1 MKVGKII
8 AWCCVFLLACK
19 SKERFGPVPKM
30 NKQGQLEW
38 EMEGFVRSDIQPDY
52 SYLLEKDSVLTYH
65 ASTTVKGQITGISKD
80 GEYIEYFPQHQFD
93 SSGTSFIRTSYV
105 TNAEWHE
112 FEFYVRDSIA
122 RRILQRDDDPTSG
135 VWATKPFDDGTVYPE
150 EEWPLNYEEQIFWYK
165 RKKHKDF
172 WARLSLMYYPRI
184 ERLIFHS
191 QPFDSRKLNFE
202 YFKMIDT
209 SLIGLYK
216 RQEIPRK
223 EIVYKGELLSH
234 FYVNLF
240 QDSLCWMRQHNL
252 SMPYQELLAEFYAW
266 HPAFKHDPVTGIH
279 ATQAKAYLS
288 WRTKE
293 HNKELKAS
301 SSNYLVSY
309 ELISKNEKASIKTPR
324 VSIPGNSLSQH
335 QISNKNYSEFYNWVR
350 DSLALRIAQRDDD
363 PTNGV
368 WALETY
374 SDIGDPQNDFNWILN
389 WKARREVY
397 KTSNSK
403 QALKNWGF
411 FGRTDFTFSY
421 KTIDFKTASHIVNW
435 QPDPSMKE
443 IPIEKDRLC
452 WHPDST
458 AYGYNLDLS
467 HPDKVL
473 PFLNSGVRAHDNRT
487 KFFVENNTLVYP
499 KVEGKYDFTTN
510 PDALV
515 QNITYEQALA
525 YYHWCINWKGHIV
538 EHENPLISHYIPS
551 EEEWEKIQAGEKV
564 ILPAQEVELPMPAF
578 RYVVRFYPVSSSL
591 ENGTRK
597 NQTR

>member
-8 AWCCVFLLACK
+8 ALCCVFLLACK

-52 SYLLEKDSVLTYH
+52 SYLLEKDSALTYH

-93 SSGTSFIRTSYV
+93 SSATSFIRTSYV
-105 TNAEWHE
+105 TNAEWQE

-135 VWATKPFDDGTVYPE
+135 VWATKPFDDGTIYPE
-150 EEWPLNYEEQIFWYK
+150 EEWPLNYEESIFWYK
-165 RKKHKDF
+165 RTKHKDF
-172 WARLSLMYYPRI
+172 WAILSQMNYPPHERI
-184 ERLIFHS
+184 IFHH
-191 QPFDSRKLNFE
+191 QQLDTRKLNFE

-240 QDSLCWMRQHNL
+240 QDSLCWMRQQNL
-252 SMPYQELLAEFYAW
+252 SMPYQELLTKVYAW
-266 HPAFKHDPVTGIH
+266 HPEFKNDPVTGIL
-279 ATQAKAYLS
+279 ATQVKAYLH
-288 WRTKE
+288 WREKE
-293 HNKELKAS
+293 HNKFLQTNSVDYSAT
-301 SSNYLVSY
+301 YDL
-309 ELISKNEKASIKTPR
+309 LTKNEAEKAAVPSQKFKIK
-324 VSIPGNSLSQH
+324 SNSLSPYR
-335 QISNKNYSEFYNWVR
+335 ITNEAYSDFFQWVK
-350 DSLALRIAQRDDD
+350 DSIAFRILQRDDIAHAGWV
-363 PTNGV
+363 N
-368 WALETY
+368 ETY
-374 SDIGDPQNDFNWILN
+374 DDIGDPMPDNYWRINWSRRRDLN
-389 WKARREVY
+389 SEKAQ
-397 KTSNSK
+397 KI
-403 QALKNWGF
+403 LKNGGF
-411 FGRTDFTFSY
+411 YGILDSLFHFSY
-421 KTIDFKTASHIVNW
+421 LGIDYMKAGIKVNW
-435 QPDPSMKE
+435 QPDPSMKD
-443 IPIEKDRLC
+443 IPTEKDRLC

-473 PFLNSGVRAHDNRT
+473 PFLNSGVRAHDNRSM
-487 KFFVENNTLVYP
+487 FFVENNTLVYP

-525 YYHWCINWKGHIV
+525 YYHWRINWKGHIV

-551 EEEWEKIQAGEKV
+551 EEEWKKIQAGEEV
-564 ILPAQEVELPMPAF
+564 ILPAQEVKLPMPAF
-578 RYVVRFYPVSSSL
+578 RYVVRFYP
-591 ENGTRK
+591 R
-597 NQTR
+597 